1 MRGLKSHTKGR
12 EHKKRDKNIII
23 NRDRNHVSLSIDA
36 YNLLRT
42 HICIKRS
49 SPDKPLHSAYFGVS
63 TLLCTEVGSDH
74 KLSMC
79 GKWLSLMLSSM
90 HGVGCD
96 HKLALHEGHPIE
108 LRSI

>member
-23 NRDRNHVSLSIDA
+23 NRDRNHVSSSIDA

-49 SPDKPLHSAYFGVS
+49 SPDKPLHMQHARDQKSLTQLVRTVS
-63 TLLCTEVGSDH
+63 INQKHIVIKNEGQLWH
-74 KLSMC
+74 KT
-79 GKWLSLMLSSM
+79 
-90 HGVGCD
+90 
-96 HKLALHEGHPIE
+96 
-108 LRSI
+108 

>member
-23 NRDRNHVSLSIDA
+23 NRDRNHVSSSIDA

-49 SPDKPLHSAYFGVS
+49 GPGKPLHVQHARDQKSLTQLVQNLPVIKESPYSVKI
-63 TLLCTEVGSDH
+63 DH
-74 KLSMC
+74 ITTMR
-79 GKWLSLMLSSM
+79 
-90 HGVGCD
+90 VQRTR
-96 HKLALHEGHPIE
+96 PRNTTRTIE
-108 LRSI
+108 